1 MSKGIITGRG
11 DFLAE
16 TSAKSRFL
24 GGVTVLT
31 VSTAAVKLIGL
42 FYKIPLIKLVGIG
55 GMAYF
60 LAAYHIYTLL
70 FMLSTSGLPVAV
82 SILVARSRAEG
93 KNADAE
99 RTYRISLILFSLIGV
114 LCSAVLYALSDIAA
128 AAVGIPEASHCIR
141 AVAPSLLFAASGSA
155 VRGYFQGR
163 QDMRPTAISQLI
175 ESGGKLILGLAF
187 TKAAISASLP
197 TGVVAAFSIAGLT
210 AGSLGSTLYLFIRR
224 AFVRR
229 KERSLPQAPVTD
241 MPVGKVICEIAS
253 ISAPITLGAAV
264 MSITSLIDTALIA
277 KRLQAAGFAP
287 SAANMLYSSY
297 GNLSIPMFNL
307 IPAFIA
313 PVALSMTPLL
323 TEAAQ
328 RRDRERERELL
339 GGAMRICAI
348 VAIPASLGLAVF
360 GREILTLIF
369 RTEAAATDIAAPLLT
384 VLSPAIFFSC
394 LITVTNAALQ
404 AYGKAQKPIISMAF
418 GAAVKIGAEFI
429 LVGMPSVNIFGAPI
443 STILCDLTI
452 VLINLYFIG
461 KYTCSIGENGLFG
474 VFARPLFASGISA
487 VATVVFAGILR
498 RSLGVSK
505 YAIIPVIIFNV
516 AFYAFF
522 VLFTGAVS
530 DEDIKL
536 LPQGEKIA
544 GIIKPKRKKQWET
557 KIRSKR

>member
-1 MSKGIITGRG
+1 MLKEVIYLRG
-11 DFLAE
+11 DSFTE
-16 TSAKSRFL
+16 NSAKSRFL

-42 FYKIPLIKLVGIG
+42 FYKIPLIRLVGIG

-82 SILVARSRAEG
+82 SILVAKSRAEG
-93 KNADAE
+93 KNGDAE
-99 RTYRISLILFSLIGV
+99 RIYRISLILFSLIGV
-114 LCSAVLYALSDIAA
+114 ICSAALYAMSDLAA

-141 AVAPSLLFAASGSA
+141 AVSPSLLFAASGSA

-163 QDMRPTAISQLI
+163 QDMRPTAVSQLI
-175 ESGGKLILGLAF
+175 ESGGKLVLGLAF
-187 TKAAISASLP
+187 TKAALGASLP
-197 TGVVAAFSIAGLT
+197 TELVAAFSIAGLT
-210 AGSLGSTLYLFIRR
+210 AGSLASTVYLLVRR
-224 AFVRR
+224 AVVRR
-229 KERSLPQAPVTD
+229 KERHLAQMPPTD
-241 MPVGKVICEIAS
+241 MRMSGVIREIAS

-328 RRDRERERELL
+328 RKNPEREREILV
-339 GGAMRICAI
+339 GALRICAI

-360 GREILTLIF
+360 GKEILTLIF

-404 AYGKAQKPIISMAF
+404 AYGKAQKPIISMAV
-418 GAAVKIGAEFI
+418 GAAVKIGAEFL
-429 LVGMPSVNIFGAPI
+429 LVGMPSVNIFGAPV

-452 VLINLYFIG
+452 VLINLCFIG
-461 KYTCSIGENGLFG
+461 KYTCSAGEKGLFG
-474 VFARPLFASGISA
+474 VFIRPLFAAGISA
-487 VATVVFAGILR
+487 LATVVFAGILR
-498 RSLGVSK
+498 HQFGESK
-505 YAIIPVIIFNV
+505 YTVIPVIIFNV
-516 AFYAFF
+516 VFYAFI
-522 VLFTGAVS
+522 VIFTGSVS

-544 GIIKPKRKKQWET
+544 GILKPKRKKQWET
-557 KIRSKR
+557 KIGSKR

>member
-1 MSKGIITGRG
+1 MTI
-11 DFLAE
+11 
-16 TSAKSRFL
+16 
-24 GGVTVLT
+24 LT

-42 FYKIPLIKLVGIG
+42 FYKIPLIRLVGIG

-82 SILVARSRAEG
+82 SILVAKSRAEG
-93 KNADAE
+93 KNGDAE
-99 RTYRISLILFSLIGV
+99 RIYRISLILFSLVGV
-114 LCSAVLYALSDIAA
+114 ICSAALYAMSEPAA
-128 AAVGIPEASHCIR
+128 LAVGIPEASHCIR
-141 AVAPSLLFAASGSA
+141 AVAPALLFAASGSA
-155 VRGYFQGR
+155 IRGYFQGR
-163 QDMRPTAISQLI
+163 QDMRPTAVSQLI
-175 ESGGKLILGLAF
+175 ESGGKLVLGLAF
-187 TKAAISASLP
+187 TKAALGASLP
-197 TGVVAAFSIAGLT
+197 TEIVAAFSIAGLT
-210 AGSLGSTLYLFIRR
+210 AGSFASTVYLFIRR
-224 AFVRR
+224 AVVRR
-229 KERSLPQAPVTD
+229 REKGLPQMSPTD
-241 MPVGKVICEIAS
+241 MRMSRVIREIAS

-307 IPAFIA
+307 IPAFIS

-328 RRDRERERELL
+328 RKDRDRERELFV
-339 GGAMRICAI
+339 GALRICAI

-360 GREILTLIF
+360 GKEILTLIF

-404 AYGKAQKPIISMAF
+404 AYGKAQKPIISMAV
-418 GAAVKIGAEFI
+418 GAAVKIGAEFL

-461 KYTCSIGENGLFG
+461 KYTCSVGENGIFG
-474 VFARPLFASGISA
+474 VFIRPLFAAVISA
-487 VATVVFAGILR
+487 LATVVFAGILR
-498 RSLGVSK
+498 RQFGASK
-505 YAIIPVIIFNV
+505 YTVIPVIIFNV
-516 AFYAFF
+516 VFYAFF
-522 VLFTGAVS
+522 VIFTGSVS

-544 GIIKPKRKKQWET
+544 GILKPRRKKQWET
-557 KIRSKR
+557 KIRSKH

>member
-1 MSKGIITGRG
+1 MTR
-11 DFLAE
+11 A
-16 TSAKSRFL
+16 SAKGRFL

-42 FYKIPLIKLVGIG
+42 FYKIPLIRLVGIG

-93 KNADAE
+93 KNEDAE
-99 RTYRISLILFSLIGV
+99 RIYRISLIFFSLIGV
-114 LCSAVLYALSDIAA
+114 LCSALLYISADIAA

-175 ESGGKLILGLAF
+175 ESGGKLVLGLAF
-187 TKAAISASLP
+187 TKVALEASLP
-197 TGVVAAFSIAGLT
+197 TDTVAAFSIAGLT
-210 AGSLGSTLYLFIRR
+210 AGSFMSTAYLLLRR
-224 AFVRR
+224 FSVRR
-229 KERSLPQAPVTD
+229 KEKDQLSAPLSD
-241 MPVGKVICEIAS
+241 MPVRKIVGEIAS

-323 TEAAQ
+323 TAAAQ
-328 RRDRERERELL
+328 KKDREHERELL
-339 GGAMRICAI
+339 IGALRICAI
-348 VAIPASLGLAVF
+348 VAIPSSLGLATF

-369 RTEAAATDIAAPLLT
+369 RTEIAATDIAAPLLT

-404 AYGKAQKPIISMAF
+404 AYGKAHKPIISMAV
-418 GAAVKIGAEFI
+418 GAAIKIATEFL
-429 LVGMPSVNIFGAPI
+429 LVGVPSINIYGAPI
-443 STILCDLTI
+443 STILCDMTI

-461 KYTCSIGENGLFG
+461 KYTCSVGEKGLFG
-474 VFARPLFASGISA
+474 VFLRPLFASFISA
-487 VATVVFAGILR
+487 LATVVFAGILR
-498 RSLGVSK
+498 RQIGGSK
-505 YAIIPVIIFNV
+505 YEIIPVIIFNV
-516 AFYAFF
+516 VFYAFF
-522 VLFTGAVS
+522 VLFTRAVD
-530 DEDIKL
+530 DEDIRL
-536 LPQGEKIA
+536 LPQGDKIA
-544 GIIKPKRKKQWET
+544 GILKLKRKKQWKMKT
-557 KIRSKR
+557 GSKH

>member
-1 MSKGIITGRG
+1 MLKEVIYLRG
-11 DFLAE
+11 DSFTE
-16 TSAKSRFL
+16 NSAKSRFL

-42 FYKIPLIKLVGIG
+42 FYKIPLIRLVGIG

-82 SILVARSRAEG
+82 SILVAKSRAEG
-93 KNADAE
+93 KNGDAE
-99 RTYRISLILFSLIGV
+99 RIYRISLILFSLIGV
-114 LCSAVLYALSDIAA
+114 ICSAALYAMSDFAA

-141 AVAPSLLFAASGSA
+141 AVSPSLLFAASGSA

-163 QDMRPTAISQLI
+163 QDMRPTAVSQLI
-175 ESGGKLILGLAF
+175 ESGGKLVLGLAF
-187 TKAAISASLP
+187 TKAALGASLP
-197 TGVVAAFSIAGLT
+197 TELVAAFSIAGLT
-210 AGSLGSTLYLFIRR
+210 AGSLASTVYLLVRR
-224 AFVRR
+224 AVVRR
-229 KERSLPQAPVTD
+229 KERHLAQMPPTD
-241 MPVGKVICEIAS
+241 MRMSGVIREIAS

-313 PVALSMTPLL
+313 PVALSMTPIL

-328 RRDRERERELL
+328 RKNPEREREILV
-339 GGAMRICAI
+339 GALRICAI

-360 GREILTLIF
+360 GKEILTLIF

-404 AYGKAQKPIISMAF
+404 AYGKAQKPIISMAV
-418 GAAVKIGAEFI
+418 GAAVKIGAEFL
-429 LVGMPSVNIFGAPI
+429 LVGMPSVNIFGAPV

-452 VLINLYFIG
+452 VLINLCFIG
-461 KYTCSIGENGLFG
+461 KYTCSAGEKGLFG
-474 VFARPLFASGISA
+474 VFIRPLFAAGISA
-487 VATVVFAGILR
+487 LATVVFAGILR
-498 RSLGVSK
+498 HQFGESK
-505 YAIIPVIIFNV
+505 YTVIPVIIFNV
-516 AFYAFF
+516 VFYAFF
-522 VLFTGAVS
+522 VIFTGSVS

-544 GIIKPKRKKQWET
+544 GILKPKRKKQWET
-557 KIRSKR
+557 KIGSKR

>member
-1 MSKGIITGRG
+1 
-11 DFLAE
+11 
-16 TSAKSRFL
+16 
-24 GGVTVLT
+24 
-31 VSTAAVKLIGL
+31 
-42 FYKIPLIKLVGIG
+42 
-55 GMAYF
+55 
-60 LAAYHIYTLL
+60 
-70 FMLSTSGLPVAV
+70 
-82 SILVARSRAEG
+82 
-93 KNADAE
+93 
-99 RTYRISLILFSLIGV
+99 
-114 LCSAVLYALSDIAA
+114 
-128 AAVGIPEASHCIR
+128 
-141 AVAPSLLFAASGSA
+141 
-155 VRGYFQGR
+155 
-163 QDMRPTAISQLI
+163 
-175 ESGGKLILGLAF
+175 
-187 TKAAISASLP
+187 
-197 TGVVAAFSIAGLT
+197 
-210 AGSLGSTLYLFIRR
+210 
-224 AFVRR
+224 
-229 KERSLPQAPVTD
+229 
-241 MPVGKVICEIAS
+241 
-253 ISAPITLGAAV
+253 
-264 MSITSLIDTALIA
+264 
-277 KRLQAAGFAP
+277 
-287 SAANMLYSSY
+287 
-297 GNLSIPMFNL
+297 
-307 IPAFIA
+307 
-313 PVALSMTPLL
+313 MTPLL

-328 RRDRERERELL
+328 RRDRERARELL

-404 AYGKAQKPIISMAF
+404 AYGKAQKPIISMAV

-522 VLFTGAVS
+522 VLFTGTVS

>member
-1 MSKGIITGRG
+1 M
-11 DFLAE
+11 
-16 TSAKSRFL
+16 
-24 GGVTVLT
+24 TVLT

-93 KNADAE
+93 KNGDAE
-99 RTYRISLILFSLIGV
+99 RIYRISLILFSLIGA
-114 LCSAVLYALSDIAA
+114 LCSALLIVLSDIAA
-128 AAVGIPEASHCIR
+128 AAVGIPESSHCIR

-187 TKAAISASLP
+187 TKAALGASLP
-197 TGVVAAFSIAGLT
+197 TELVAAFSIAGLT
-210 AGSLGSTLYLFIRR
+210 AGSLGSTIYLFIRK
-224 AFVRR
+224 AVVVR
-229 KERSLPQAPVTD
+229 KETTISQASLAD
-241 MPVGKVICEIAS
+241 MPAGKIMGEIAS

-264 MSITSLIDTALIA
+264 MSITSLIDTALTA
-277 KRLQAAGFAP
+277 RRLQAAGFAP

-328 RRDRERERELL
+328 KHDRERERELFC
-339 GGAMRICAI
+339 GALRICAI

-369 RTEAAATDIAAPLLT
+369 GTEAAATDIAAPLLT

-404 AYGKAQKPIISMAF
+404 AYGKAQKPIISMAV
-418 GAAVKIGAEFI
+418 GAAVKIGAEYI

-461 KYTCSIGENGLFG
+461 RYTCSMGENGLFG
-474 VFARPLFASGISA
+474 VFARPLFVSGISA
-487 VATVVFAGILR
+487 VATVVFAGIIWCR
-498 RSLGVSK
+498 FGASRYSV
-505 YAIIPVIIFNV
+505 IPVIIFNV

-522 VLFTGAVS
+522 VLFTGTVS
-530 DEDIKL
+530 DDDIKL
-536 LPQGEKIA
+536 LPHGEKIA
-544 GIIKPKRKKQWET
+544 KILTPKRKMQWET
-557 KIRSKR
+557 KIRSKH